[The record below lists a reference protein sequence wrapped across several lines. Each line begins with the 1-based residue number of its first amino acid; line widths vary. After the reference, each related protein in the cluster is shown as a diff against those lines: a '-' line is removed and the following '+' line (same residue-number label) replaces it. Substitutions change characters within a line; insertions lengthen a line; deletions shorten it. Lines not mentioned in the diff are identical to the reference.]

1 MPKLQSQ
8 KNDEDA
14 EKILFCCC
22 NKENCNDDFAWEP
35 GTVDHED
42 KELTDDPD
50 DSGDDG
56 DARAREEELVI
67 MIIMAATVLCGVTV
81 LAAVLL
87 LVIHSIKSRSES
99 ASCLGLS
106 LVNAG

>member
-1 MPKLQSQ
+1 MSKIQGQ
-8 KNDEDA
+8 KNDEDT

-22 NKENCNDDFAWEP
+22 NKENCNGDFAWEP
-35 GTVDHED
+35 GTADHD
-42 KELTDDPD
+42 DTELTDDPD

-56 DARAREEELVI
+56 EARAREEELVI
-67 MIIMAATVLCGVTV
+67 MVIMGATLLCGVTV

-99 ASCLGLS
+99 ASGL
-106 LVNAG
+106 